1 MFQPV
6 DSVQRLT
13 AAAPDRPVRA
23 AWRTR
28 FGPRAV
34 AILFALAIE
43 ILLVLLLLGL
53 APPLVP
59 PKFVPMA
66 TFTLDTAPDPQPDSS
81 EAAQPEADPEEATPP
96 LTAPAPPTP
105 RTDSPPLPPSPAAPT
120 DTAPGPAA
128 PTPPI
133 ILLPR
138 DQLAA
143 TDIARAPAAPPAAG
157 PPVPRRVY
165 GPPDNRPPSND
176 TPRVAGSGPN
186 GEPLY
191 AASWY
196 REPYDDE
203 LSGYLSTAKGPGWG
217 LIACRTVPDYRVEDC
232 YALGEGPE
240 GSNIARA
247 VLAAAWQFRVRP
259 PRLGGRLKYGEWV
272 AIRIDYGTR
281 ARLR

>member
-6 DSVQRLT
+6 DPVHRLT
-13 AAAPDRPVRA
+13 AAPPDPLSRA
-23 AWRTR
+23 RWRSR
-28 FGPRAV
+28 LGPRAI
-34 AILFALAIE
+34 AILFALAVE
-43 ILLVLLLLGL
+43 VLLLLVLLGL

-59 PKFVPMA
+59 PKLVPMA
-66 TFTLDTAPDPQPDSS
+66 TFTIDTTPDATPDAS
-81 EAAQPEADPEEATPP
+81 EAAQAEPKAESPASAPPAATPP
-96 LTAPAPPTP
+96 PSPIPETQSPPMPATQPSVAPAPVTP
-105 RTDSPPLPPSPAAPT
+105 P
-120 DTAPGPAA
+120 
-128 PTPPI
+128 PPI

-138 DQLAA
+138 DQMAA
-143 TDIARAPAAPPAAG
+143 ADISRAPAAPPAAG
-157 PPVPRRVY
+157 PPAPRRVY

-217 LIACRTVPDYRVEDC
+217 MIACRTVPEYRVEDC

-272 AIRIDYGTR
+272 AIRIDYTSRRG
-281 ARLR
+281 LK